1 MATSSEDTQSGQSDV
16 SEDKVIEEIDEFEE
30 GEDEEEEDG
39 DEVEQPPLARESR
52 MKSDRAKMDALFR
65 RLSTEQV
72 PIRVHDVIIK
82 GNKKTKEFLIESE
95 VEVLKTAS
103 TFQELIRAATT
114 VNTRLQQLD
123 IFESVNVTLDAG
135 PPELPGTANVVVEVV
150 EPRRPFSG
158 DCGIYSRPEVFFVNL
173 YFM

>member
-1 MATSSEDTQSGQSDV
+1 MASSSEDTQSGQPDV
-16 SEDKVIEEIDEFEE
+16 SEDEDFEEVDEFEE
-30 GEDEEEEDG
+30 GEDED
-39 DEVEQPPLARESR
+39 DDKVEQPPLARESR
-52 MKSDRAKMDALFR
+52 MKSDQAKMDALFR

-95 VEVLKTAS
+95 VEILKTAS
-103 TFQELIRAATT
+103 TFQELLRAATT
-114 VNTRLQQLD
+114 VNARLQQLD
-123 IFESVNVTLDAG
+123 IFESVNITLDAG

-150 EPRRPFSG
+150 EPQRPFSG
-158 DCGIYSRPEVFFVNL
+158 DFGIYSRPEVFFVNL